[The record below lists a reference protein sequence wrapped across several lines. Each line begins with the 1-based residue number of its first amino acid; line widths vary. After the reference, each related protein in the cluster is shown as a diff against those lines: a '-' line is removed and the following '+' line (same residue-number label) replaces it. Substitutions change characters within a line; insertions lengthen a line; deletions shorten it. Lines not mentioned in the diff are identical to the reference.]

1 METPRTEAELVDAAV
16 RVLTAR
22 LPSAWSIEK
31 QPSAGDPGVLDLV
44 FKSPNTGTQVLVLV
58 EAKNDM
64 TPRDVESL
72 IGGPWRRW
80 RKQTG
85 NHPILLVAPY
95 IGPRVRELLAEENVS
110 FIDLTG
116 NARISLDYPG
126 VFIETQGAASDPRS
140 GKVRRSAIRGAKA
153 GAVVRVLIDAA
164 PPYSGV
170 EIARAAEVNE
180 GYVSRILDTL
190 VNEGLV
196 ERERAGPVTG
206 VDWPRL
212 IRRRAQALDLFRP
225 NGSFRYVARQG
236 VAELLEGLRSRWPDD
251 PAPTVTGS
259 FAASRLAPVAAPS
272 LLAVYSMAPRQL
284 EGEMELLPAETGAD
298 VVLIRPDN
306 LVAFARSEADGG
318 IAWAAPSQ
326 TTIDCLSGSGRMPSE
341 GEALV
346 EWMRENEARWRAPSI
361 ELLDAAPSG
370 KG

>member
-1 METPRTEAELVDAAV
+1 MGTLQTEAELVDAAIG
-16 RVLTAR
+16 VLTAR
-22 LPSAWSIEK
+22 LPSAWSVVK
-31 QPSAGDPGVLDLV
+31 QPSPGDPEACDLV
-44 FKSPNTGTQVLVLV
+44 FKSPNVGTQVLVLV
-58 EAKNDM
+58 EAKNDV

-72 IGGPWRRW
+72 LGGPWRRW

-95 IGPRVRELLAEENVS
+95 IGPRIRELLSEENVS

-126 VFIETQGAASDPRS
+126 VFIETQGATSDPRS
-140 GKVRRSAIRGAKA
+140 AKVRRSAMRGAKA

-170 EIARAAEVNE
+170 EIARAAGVNE
-180 GYVSRILDTL
+180 GYVSRIIDTL
-190 VNEGLV
+190 VDEGLV

-212 IRRRAQALDLFRP
+212 VRRRAQALDLFRA
-225 NGSFRYVARQG
+225 NGSYRYIARQG
-236 VAELLEGLRSRWPDD
+236 VAELVERLRSRSPDD
-251 PAPTVTGS
+251 PAPTLTGS
-259 FAASRLAPVAAPS
+259 FAASRLAPVAAPA

-284 EGEMELLPAETGAD
+284 ETELELLPAETGAD

-306 LVAFARSEADGG
+306 LVAFARSQADGG

-326 TTIDCLSGSGRMPSE
+326 TAIDCLSGSGRMPSE
-341 GEALV
+341 GEALIQ
-346 EWMRENEARWRAPSI
+346 WMRQDEARWRAPSI
-361 ELLDAAPSG
+361 KLLRALPSG
-370 KG
+370 RA